1 MVHSDFLPSSR
12 PAVPD
17 LKTCES
23 WLGSAPLAD
32 SREAC
37 RAFLALF
44 DDIEDSPPPQVT
56 YAAILE
62 RLRQPLLDALDAHAR
77 RFAGKAVPLGH
88 IEATALQQ
96 SCDVWLALLRAWR
109 RLLRSVNHRPQT
121 GGIELRALCARRSLD
136 ACAGLIETCFA
147 AHRGVQADHWR
158 WLHDAYTAASPYES
172 ASDRDSMRPA
182 DSAIASY
189 AGVLLLAIA
198 RPETLT
204 AREYAFVRHCAG
216 RFGAKLDIHGTS
228 GESAAP
234 GYAIDAERDGPPQWR
249 PVAAGGLRLDT
260 RPIARSIRWRL
271 EKLAQGT
278 GPGRLGLPAES
289 GEAFATS
296 MLKRLL
302 HAWTDAPR
310 GRQFPRRAGNTTS
323 ECAIGLE
330 NIHRVMSEDAGDPLP
345 DDTPRSWSYSRGAAE
360 QIHVFQ
366 RALQATA
373 RAPQGVVEQWETL
386 DESASGFRLRR
397 NGPGARLALHQLV
410 ALRPHGA
417 RRFILADVRWAET
430 QGEAALVAGIRALP
444 GLARPSTVRDPA
456 ADPAQAAHWT
466 AAFLMPVSPGL
477 PASLVLPAG
486 RWGTGRAL
494 ELRCAGESRTLVIAE
509 SLERGHDYD
518 RVRFVET

>member
-44 DDIEDSPPPQVT
+44 DEIEDSPPPQST

-62 RLRQPLLDALDAHAR
+62 RLRQPLLGALDAHAR

-88 IEATALQQ
+88 VEAAAFQQ

-109 RLLRSVNHRPQT
+109 RLLRSVTHKPQT

-136 ACAGLIETCFA
+136 ACAGLLETCFA
-147 AHRGVQADHWR
+147 AHRGAQADHWR
-158 WLHDAYTAASPYES
+158 WLHDSYAAASPFDS
-172 ASDRDSMRPA
+172 TSDDDSKQST
-182 DSAIASY
+182 DSSIGSY
-189 AGVLLLAIA
+189 AGVLLLALA

-204 AREYAFVRHCAG
+204 AREYAFVRHCAS
-216 RFGAKLDIHGTS
+216 RFGAKLSIHH
-228 GESAAP
+228 ESDDSPAP
-234 GYAIDAERDGPPQWR
+234 GYAIDAERDSPPQWL
-249 PVAAGGLRLDT
+249 PASAGGLRLDT
-260 RPIARSIRWRL
+260 RAVTRLIKWRL
-271 EKLAQGT
+271 EKLAQGAE
-278 GPGRLGLPAES
+278 PGRLGLPAES
-289 GEAFATS
+289 GNAFATA

-302 HAWTDAPR
+302 VAWTDAPR
-310 GRQFPRRAGNTTS
+310 GRQFPRRAGNTPS
-323 ECAIGLE
+323 ECAVGID
-330 NIHRVMSEDAGDPLP
+330 NIHRVMSEDAGESLP
-345 DDTPRSWSYSRGAAE
+345 GDTPHSWSYSRGAAE

-366 RALQATA
+366 RALQSAT
-373 RAPQGVVEQWETL
+373 RAPQGVIEQWETL

-397 NGPGARLALHQLV
+397 SGPGARLALHQLI

-430 QGEAALVAGIRALP
+430 QGEAALVAGVCALP
-444 GLARPSTVRDPA
+444 GLAQPCRLRSVST
-456 ADPAQAAHWT
+456 DPAQTGQWT
-466 AAFLMPVSPGL
+466 AAFLLPVAPGL

-486 RWGTGRAL
+486 RWGPGRTL
-494 ELRCAGESRTLVIAE
+494 EMRCGDESRTLVITDAI
-509 SLERGHDYD
+509 ERCRDYD
-518 RVRFVET
+518 RTRFIEI